1 VRTSSNSRAEL
12 AFTDRKLARLGAN
25 SVFSFSDG
33 GFDLAGGSML
43 LYAPKNSGGARINT
57 KLAILVGGSFTAM
70 AEYRPE
76 SGLKFIIL
84 NGRANVSLKYHPGET
99 RTLHAGQMIMMRA
112 GATTLPQPQDIDLS
126 KLIKNSLLIAGFP
139 PLPNSNLILRE
150 AENQQN
156 LPPST
161 PLIDPTGMNA
171 RDQRAAARPR

>member
-1 VRTSSNSRAEL
+1 
-12 AFTDRKLARLGAN
+12 
-25 SVFSFSDG
+25 
-33 GFDLAGGSML
+33 
-43 LYAPKNSGGARINT
+43 
-57 KLAILVGGSFTAM
+57 
-70 AEYRPE
+70 
-76 SGLKFIIL
+76 
-84 NGRANVSLKYHPGET
+84 
-99 RTLHAGQMIMMRA
+99 MMRA